1 MYVET
6 AALDGER
13 NLKPLFAPAEINL
26 NYSEIFGLRTG
37 NPQSIKVETISP
49 LKDLYTFDGRIRIKA
64 EEGADE

>member
-1 MYVET
+1 M
-6 AALDGER
+6 
-13 NLKPLFAPAEINL
+13 KPLFAPAEINL

-37 NPQSIKVETISP
+37 NPQSINVETISP